1 MSSQDKQY
9 VETVLKQ
16 LMYGFTEKFIV
27 DILPDNQDASELSK
41 EDIMNETSKYV
52 EREVPKII
60 TQLEERGI
68 KSVADMQTRSD
79 ILTEFMNKIE
89 TDMTERAEKLGEK

>member
-1 MSSQDKQY
+1 MNSQDKQY

-60 TQLEERGI
+60 TQLEESGI
-68 KSVADMQTRSD
+68 KSVADMQTRPD

>member
-1 MSSQDKQY
+1 MTSQDKQY
-9 VETVLKQ
+9 VEAVLKQ

-41 EDIMNETSKYV
+41 EDIMNETSKYA

-60 TQLEERGI
+60 TQLEEKGI
-68 KSVADMQTRSD
+68 KSVADMQTRPD
-79 ILTEFMNKIE
+79 ILTEFMDKIE
-89 TDMTERAEKLGEK
+89 TDMIERAEKLGEK